1 MNKLVS
7 IILLNYNGKR
17 FLGNCLNSILNQSY
31 TDFEII
37 FYDNAS
43 NDNSVEFVCQNFK
56 NNCLKII
63 EGKENLG
70 FAGGNNEALKYC
82 TGELI
87 VLLNNDTVVE
97 KNWLEELVT
106 AYGENENVGI
116 VQSLVLTEGIPS
128 KYYELNGTINLL
140 GHNTMRVFPI
150 NDNGIGKILL
160 ATGAAMM
167 FSKKLIEELRELF
180 PNEYFFYAEDT
191 YFSLRAVFA
200 GYKNF
205 HTSKSIVHHIG
216 GGSIG
221 KKKNSFVTFCQERN
235 RLLNFLLLFSG
246 KFIWKYIPVLIFNF
260 FLKLIR
266 GIVDKSYSIPGLFRA
281 YYWILSNLSWIKT
294 KREFL
299 QTGKKRD
306 EDEILKLISGKIFNG
321 ENSFERFVNFFSLL
335 YCRITSIKVLEYYK

>member
-17 FLGNCLNSILNQSY
+17 FLENCLNSILEQSY
-31 TDFEII
+31 SDFEII

-43 NDNSVEFVCQNFK
+43 NDYSIEFVRQNFK
-56 NNCLKII
+56 SDCIKII
-63 EGKENLG
+63 KSKENLG

-87 VLLNNDTVVE
+87 ILLNNDTVVE
-97 KNWLEELVT
+97 KNWLEELVV
-106 AYGENENVGI
+106 AYSENENVGI

-140 GHNTMRVFPI
+140 GHNIMRVFPI
-150 NDNGIGKILL
+150 NDNGIGRMLL

-167 FSKKLIEELRELF
+167 FSKKLIEELGGLF
-180 PNEYFFYAEDT
+180 PDEYFFYAEDT

-200 GYKNF
+200 GYNNL
-205 HTSKSIVHHIG
+205 HTSKSVVHHIG
-216 GGSIG
+216 SGSIG
-221 KKKNSFVTFCQERN
+221 KKKNPFVTFCQERN

-246 KFIWKYIPVLIFNF
+246 KFIWKYIPILIFNF

-266 GIVDKSYSIPGLFRA
+266 GIVDNSYSIPGLLRA
-281 YYWILSNLSWIKT
+281 YYWILTNINWIKT
-294 KREFL
+294 KRQFVKS
-299 QTGKKRD
+299 GKKRN

-321 ENSFERFVNFFSLL
+321 ENSIERFINFFSLL
-335 YCRITSIKVLEYYK
+335 YCRITTIKVIEYYK